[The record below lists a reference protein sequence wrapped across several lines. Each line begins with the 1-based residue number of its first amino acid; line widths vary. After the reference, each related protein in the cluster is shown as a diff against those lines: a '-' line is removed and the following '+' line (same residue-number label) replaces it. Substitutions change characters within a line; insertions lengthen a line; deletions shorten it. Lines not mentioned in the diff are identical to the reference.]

1 MMGTT
6 TGKTALL
13 CRRLEKWEIRKI
25 GQLQISFWHISHLPF
40 LYIKKWVHHSYNI
53 SEPATR
59 PISSYSAY
67 YAGWIRS
74 RKGDSGY
81 NSFRDLFNCCLR
93 PPFFS
98 PYFIFVVGV
107 PGSDTSHVTSSRF
120 IHIPCACNEY
130 KWSLWLSHF
139 IDGTDGFPAAL
150 HQQRGLIE
158 LCIES
163 TIELKR
169 KYIFHLRRRLPHRGL
184 KAIARRSTTYRRRNP
199 SEDTDSHTNI
209 YIYVELRT
217 KRETIPTKN
226 RLEFLRAVVVFIYL
240 LIYFP
245 FGQQRWWAL
254 A

>member
-98 PYFIFVVGV
+98 PYFFLWWACRV
-107 PGSDTSHVTSSRF
+107 PARHTWPVAGSFISRSHVMNISDLFGYLISSMGR
-120 IHIPCACNEY
+120 
-130 KWSLWLSHF
+130 
-139 IDGTDGFPAAL
+139 
-150 HQQRGLIE
+150 
-158 LCIES
+158 
-163 TIELKR
+163 
-169 KYIFHLRRRLPHRGL
+169 
-184 KAIARRSTTYRRRNP
+184 
-199 SEDTDSHTNI
+199 TDSPRRCISNGDLSS
-209 YIYVELRT
+209 YVSSPPSSW
-217 KRETIPTKN
+217 RENTY
-226 RLEFLRAVVVFIYL
+226 FIFDGDFR
-240 LIYFP
+240 I
-245 FGQQRWWAL
+245 AD
-254 A
+254 